1 MAINKVRGTRD
12 LIPLSSYTKLF
23 THLRSHLLLH
33 NFQEI
38 NTPTFEYEELFIKNL
53 GVATDIVN
61 KEMYYINHI
70 HCLENEKKMVLRPE
84 MTAPIM
90 RAYLENNIQD
100 SPWKV
105 FQIGSTFR
113 HERPQKGRYREFY
126 QCSIELINAASLGYD
141 IHLLSL
147 LIAFFKDCIGIHFTL
162 EINYIGNQEERKTFG
177 HALYTYCLNHKNAFP
192 SSIQD
197 KLQLETILRIL
208 DSKDEEV
215 KKILENAPSIKDFW
229 SVDNRKEW
237 ESITTHLTILGIS
250 FIHNKNLI
258 RGLDY
263 YNGLIFEFT
272 SNNLGSQNTFCGGGR
287 YDTLSKNFNN
297 KTIPSLGAGIGI
309 DRLLLIMEELRNT
322 KTEQNTLIPI
332 LLDTQDEIALSYSI
346 KINNIL
352 TENNLKSD
360 IFYNKNSLKSGLKK
374 VNSEKASHCIIITE
388 QNIKDKTITLKDMNQ
403 EYCQEIIPFNLF
415 DNQIKN
421 KFSRRLLS

>member
-12 LIPLSSYTKLF
+12 LTHFSSYIKLF

-61 KEMYYINHI
+61 KEMYYVDHI
-70 HCLENEKKMVLRPE
+70 HNLDNEKKMVLRPE

-105 FQIGSTFR
+105 FQIGPTFR

-126 QCSIELINAASLGYD
+126 QCSIELINAASVGYD

-147 LIAFFKDCIGIHFTL
+147 LIEFFKDCIGMNFTL
-162 EINYIGNQEERKTFG
+162 EINYIGSHEERTAFRN
-177 HALYTYCLNHKNAFP
+177 ALYTYCFTHKEELP
-192 SSIQD
+192 LSIQD

-208 DSKDEEV
+208 DSKEEEV
-215 KKILENAPSIKDFW
+215 KKILQNAPSIKDFW
-229 SVDNRKEW
+229 SADNRKDW
-237 ESITTHLTILGIS
+237 ESITSHLTSLGVS
-250 FIHNKNLI
+250 FVHNKNLI

-272 SNNLGSQNTFCGGGR
+272 SNDLGSQNTFCGGGR

-309 DRLLLIMEELRNT
+309 DRLLLIMEEIQKIKIEENT
-322 KTEQNTLIPI
+322 FIPI
-332 LLDTQDEIALSYSI
+332 LIETQDAINLPYSI
-346 KINNIL
+346 QINHILTKNNI
-352 TENNLKSD
+352 KSD
-360 IFYNKNSLKSGLKK
+360 IFFNKNSLKSGLKK

-403 EYCQEIIPFNLF
+403 EYHQEIIPLDLF
-415 DNQIKN
+415 DSKIKD
-421 KFSRRLLS
+421 KFLPRLLA

>member
-1 MAINKVRGTRD
+1 MAINKIRGTRD
-12 LIPLSSYTKLF
+12 IIPFSSYIKLF

-53 GVATDIVN
+53 GVTTDIVN
-61 KEMYYINHI
+61 KEMYYVNHL
-70 HCLENEKKMVLRPE
+70 HNPGNEKKMVLRPE

-100 SPWKV
+100 NPWKV
-105 FQIGSTFR
+105 FQIGPTFR

-147 LIAFFKDCIGIHFTL
+147 LIEFFKEFIGMHFTL
-162 EINYIGNQEERKTFG
+162 EINYIGTHEERTAFR
-177 HALYTYCLNHKNAFP
+177 HALYSYCFAHKEAFP
-192 SSIQD
+192 QSIQD

-208 DSKDEEV
+208 DSKEEQV
-215 KKILENAPSIKDFW
+215 KKIMEQAPSIEDFW
-229 SVDNRKEW
+229 STENRKEW
-237 ESITTHLTILGIS
+237 GSITSHLTSLDIS
-250 FIHNKNLI
+250 FVHNKNLI

-272 SNNLGSQNTFCGGGR
+272 SHNLGSQNSFCGGGR

-309 DRLLLIMEELRNT
+309 DRLLLIMEELENT
-322 KTEQNTLIPI
+322 HIEENTLLPI
-332 LLDTQDEIALSYSI
+332 LFDTQHDEALSYSI
-346 KINNIL
+346 QINRILRKKNI
-352 TENNLKSD
+352 KSD

-374 VNSEKASHCIIITE
+374 VNSEKALHCIIITE
-388 QNIKDKTITLKDMNQ
+388 QNIKDKTITLKDMNEEYYQ
-403 EYCQEIIPFNLF
+403 EVIPLEVF
-415 DNQIKN
+415 DSSLKDR
-421 KFSRRLLS
+421 FSPRLLA